1 MAQSINIKIAGR
13 PYNLTATSPE
23 HEEVIRKA
31 AEDVNR
37 KIAQY
42 QEKFPKTGLSDI
54 MAFMALNVCM
64 NNIVLQKQISTA
76 FRKHEETGCFRSVES
91 LQCGCPP
98 GDRRPDLSAG
108 IPGRWGAARPLLLRS
123 GRGILSS

>member
-13 PYNLTATSPE
+13 PYNLSAATPE

-37 KIAQY
+37 KIEQY
-42 QEKFPKTGLSDI
+42 QQKFPKTGMSDI

-64 NNIVLQKQISTA
+64 NNIILQKKVKDTKDEVDGLAEMLGSYL
-76 FRKHEETGCFRSVES
+76 ES
-91 LQCGCPP
+91 N
-98 GDRRPDLSAG
+98 DKASR
-108 IPGRWGAARPLLLRS
+108 
-123 GRGILSS
+123 

>member
-31 AEDVNR
+31 ADEVNA

-42 QEKFPKTGLSDI
+42 QEKFPNKGLTEILS
-54 MAFMALNVCM
+54 FMALNATM
-64 NNIVLQKQISTA
+64 NNVVLKTQVKGMKDA
-76 FRKHEETGCFRSVES
+76 EEGLAKELERYLENIEKTSR
-91 LQCGCPP
+91 
-98 GDRRPDLSAG
+98 
-108 IPGRWGAARPLLLRS
+108 
-123 GRGILSS
+123 

>member
-31 AEDVNR
+31 ADEVNA

-42 QEKFPKTGLSDI
+42 QEKFPNKGMTEILS
-54 MAFMALNVCM
+54 FMALNVSM
-64 NNIVLQKQISTA
+64 NNIVLKMQAKSMKDA
-76 FRKHEETGCFRSVES
+76 EEGLAKELERYLENIDKTSR
-91 LQCGCPP
+91 
-98 GDRRPDLSAG
+98 
-108 IPGRWGAARPLLLRS
+108 
-123 GRGILSS
+123 

>member
-42 QEKFPKTGLSDI
+42 QEKFPKTGMSDI

-64 NNIVLQKQISTA
+64 NNIVLQKQISQMNA
-76 FRKHEETGCFRSVES
+76 ETETLAGELES
-91 LQCGCPP
+91 YL
-98 GDRRPDLSAG
+98 DTIDKK
-108 IPGRWGAARPLLLRS
+108 
-123 GRGILSS
+123 

>member
-31 AEDVNR
+31 AEEVNA

-42 QEKFPKTGLSDI
+42 QEKFPNKGLTEILS
-54 MAFMALNVCM
+54 FMALNVSM
-64 NNIVLQKQISTA
+64 NNIVLKMQVKGFKDAEDVLAKELERYLENIDKTS
-76 FRKHEETGCFRSVES
+76 R
-91 LQCGCPP
+91 
-98 GDRRPDLSAG
+98 
-108 IPGRWGAARPLLLRS
+108 
-123 GRGILSS
+123 

>member
-31 AEDVNR
+31 ADEVNA

-42 QEKFPKTGLSDI
+42 HDKFPSKGMTEILS
-54 MAFMALNVCM
+54 FMALNVTM
-64 NNIVLQKQISTA
+64 NNLVLKMQVKA
-76 FRKHEETGCFRSVES
+76 VKDAEEGLAKELERYLENIDNTSR
-91 LQCGCPP
+91 
-98 GDRRPDLSAG
+98 
-108 IPGRWGAARPLLLRS
+108 
-123 GRGILSS
+123 

>member
-23 HEEVIRKA
+23 HEEVIRNA

-42 QEKFPKTGLSDI
+42 QEKFPKTGMSYI
-54 MAFMALNVCM
+54 MSFMALNVCM
-64 NNIVLQKQISTA
+64 NNIVLQKQISQMKA
-76 FRKHEETGCFRSVES
+76 AEEALAGELES
-91 LQCGCPP
+91 YLENI
-98 GDRRPDLSAG
+98 DKDSR
-108 IPGRWGAARPLLLRS
+108 
-123 GRGILSS
+123 

>member
-64 NNIVLQKQISTA
+64 NSIVLQKQVKA
-76 FRKHEETGCFRSVES
+76 MKDAEES
-91 LQCGCPP
+91 L
-98 GDRRPDLSAG
+98 AG
-108 IPGRWGAARPLLLRS
+108 ELGRYLDTIDKTSR
-123 GRGILSS
+123 

>member
-31 AEDVNR
+31 ADEVNS

-42 QEKFPKTGLSDI
+42 QQKFPNKGLTEILS
-54 MAFMALNVCM
+54 FMALNVNM
-64 NNIVLQKQISTA
+64 NNIVLMKQVNGMRDAEDKLAKELERYLDDI
-76 FRKHEETGCFRSVES
+76 
-91 LQCGCPP
+91 
-98 GDRRPDLSAG
+98 DRASR
-108 IPGRWGAARPLLLRS
+108 
-123 GRGILSS
+123 

>member
-13 PYNLTATSPE
+13 PYNLSAATPE

-42 QEKFPKTGLSDI
+42 QEKFPKTGMSDI
-54 MAFMALNVCM
+54 MSFMALNVCM
-64 NNIVLQKQISTA
+64 NNIVLQKQVSQMKA
-76 FRKHEETGCFRSVES
+76 EEEALAGELES
-91 LQCGCPP
+91 YL
-98 GDRRPDLSAG
+98 DNIDKK
-108 IPGRWGAARPLLLRS
+108 
-123 GRGILSS
+123 

>member
-31 AEDVNR
+31 ADELNS

-42 QEKFPKTGLSDI
+42 QEKFPKTGMSDI
-54 MAFMALNVCM
+54 MSFMALNVCM
-64 NNIVLQKQISTA
+64 NNIVLQKQISQMKA
-76 FRKHEETGCFRSVES
+76 EEEALAGELES
-91 LQCGCPP
+91 YL
-98 GDRRPDLSAG
+98 DNIDKK
-108 IPGRWGAARPLLLRS
+108 
-123 GRGILSS
+123 

>member
-31 AEDVNR
+31 ADEVNS

-42 QEKFPKTGLSDI
+42 QQKFPNKGLTEILS
-54 MAFMALNVCM
+54 FMALNVNM
-64 NNIVLQKQISTA
+64 NNIVLMKQVNGMRDAEDKLAKELERYLDDI
-76 FRKHEETGCFRSVES
+76 
-91 LQCGCPP
+91 
-98 GDRRPDLSAG
+98 DRTSR
-108 IPGRWGAARPLLLRS
+108 
-123 GRGILSS
+123 

>member
-42 QEKFPKTGLSDI
+42 QEKFPTKGLAEILS
-54 MAFMALNVCM
+54 FMALNVCM
-64 NNIVLQKQISTA
+64 NSIVLQKQVKA
-76 FRKHEETGCFRSVES
+76 MKDAEES
-91 LQCGCPP
+91 LA
-98 GDRRPDLSAG
+98 REL
-108 IPGRWGAARPLLLRS
+108 GRYLDTIDKTSR
-123 GRGILSS
+123 

>member
-31 AEDVNR
+31 ADEVNS

-42 QEKFPKTGLSDI
+42 QERFPNKGLTEILS
-54 MAFMALNVCM
+54 FMALNVCM
-64 NNIVLQKQISTA
+64 NNIILHKQVKGMKDA
-76 FRKHEETGCFRSVES
+76 EERLAKE
-91 LQCGCPP
+91 LERYLENI
-98 GDRRPDLSAG
+98 DK
-108 IPGRWGAARPLLLRS
+108 
-123 GRGILSS
+123 SSR